1 MFRGFDAVGFVKVNS
16 SEGRVVVVARGYTT
30 TGGLDKWGYVG
41 FGEHCVF
48 GLCGAGSIGI
58 AGFGLDIRECD
69 DAFGWRSVFCVMYR
83 R

>member
-1 MFRGFDAVGFVKVNS
+1 M
-16 SEGRVVVVARGYTT
+16 
-30 TGGLDKWGYVG
+30 
-41 FGEHCVF
+41 F

-83 R
+83 RRLWAICVQCTVGGGVR